1 MKTTVE
7 LYNLKSEKT
16 VQAMGST
23 SIKIKQKE
31 TTIQL
36 CTKCGYFKPK
46 KENDLNPYCS
56 RCGEKMISECF
67 YCEKP
72 ITDPRA
78 SFCEISP

>member
-1 MKTTVE
+1 M
-7 LYNLKSEKT
+7 
-16 VQAMGST
+16 
-23 SIKIKQKE
+23 KIKQKE

-46 KENDLNPYCS
+46 KEDDLNPYCS

-78 SFCEISP
+78 SFCERCGEKINMEGGDIG

>member
-1 MKTTVE
+1 M
-7 LYNLKSEKT
+7 
-16 VQAMGST
+16 
-23 SIKIKQKE
+23 KIKQKE

-46 KENDLNPYCS
+46 SEDGLIPYCS

-78 SFCEISP
+78 SFCERCGEKIKDNEK